1 MKILVDTSVARS
13 FAVVGWTDHL
23 VSLSGGCLTVAEG
36 VHGVQPGDRS
46 ELRGIQDALVLR
58 AESAGLWS
66 GTASRAVAAAHGLEQ
81 LLSLGPARLKVLK
94 PRAAEFA
101 FAVRLQSRRP
111 EDRTWRKELGA
122 HHRRLDLGEAMTIAI
137 AHHRSLAFA
146 SDDSDALVLWQALT
160 SSAGKR
166 TVDLLRLLVESGE
179 AEEAAARHV
188 YQLLRTDDLH
198 RLGGP
203 DWPIATTA
211 AAVPAG
217 APEMSV
223 APQR

>member
-23 VSLSGGCLTVAEG
+23 VSLSGGCITVAEG

-46 ELRGIQDALVLR
+46 ELRGIRDALVVR
-58 AESAGLWS
+58 AETAGLWS

-81 LLSLGPARLKVLK
+81 LLSLDPARLDVLR
-94 PRAAEFA
+94 PRATEFA
-101 FAVRLQSRRP
+101 FAARLRSRRP

-122 HHRRLDLGEAMTIAI
+122 RFRRLDLGEAVTIAI
-137 AHHRSLAFA
+137 AHNRSLAFA

-166 TVDLLRLLVESGE
+166 TIDLLRLLVEGGE
-179 AEEAAARHV
+179 ADEADARQV
-188 YQLLRTDDLH
+188 YELLRTDDLH

-203 DWPIATTA
+203 DWPVVTTA
-211 AAVPAG
+211 TAAPAG
-217 APEMSV
+217 APEVSV
-223 APQR
+223 APQP